1 MFSKVKRTFNCFKIV
16 RVSTGF
22 GEFKAKVPCKHF
34 GEESICSIMFFFPIR
49 VHLFLS
55 APSSYAVQPCAH
67 RSLRLGSYSA
77 RSSAPKFRAK
87 FCTPASFGA
96 VRRTCRFESEDITQ
110 HVTRC
115 IHLSTYFS
123 DVEMEF
129 LVCTCH
135 VRLICLFIYVYPKFF
150 CWGFSPP
157 TWPKKHDISS
167 ILSGSSQYQKHTIL
181 LSQGNLKKNVSSGN
195 QTWHGTP
202 HLQWNN
208 LLIDKL

>member
-1 MFSKVKRTFNCFKIV
+1 MLYHVLFSNQSSFVPFSTIQLCSPALCPSLTKAWIV
-16 RVSTGF
+16 
-22 GEFKAKVPCKHF
+22 
-34 GEESICSIMFFFPIR
+34 
-49 VHLFLS
+49 
-55 APSSYAVQPCAH
+55 
-67 RSLRLGSYSA
+67 
-77 RSSAPKFRAK
+77 FRAK
-87 FCTPASFGA
+87 FCTPASFGGNESP
-96 VRRTCRFESEDITQ
+96 VRRTCRFEPEDITQ

-115 IHLSTYFS
+115 IYLSTYFS
-123 DVEMEF
+123 DVEIKF

-157 TWPKKHDISS
+157 TWPKKHYISS
-167 ILSGSSQYQKHTIL
+167 ILSGISQYQKHTIS

-202 HLQWNN
+202 HLQWDN

>member
-1 MFSKVKRTFNCFKIV
+1 MQLQNFLPQKRRLKFL
-16 RVSTGF
+16 VSIL
-22 GEFKAKVPCKHF
+22 ERSPYAL
-34 GEESICSIMFFFPIR
+34 SCSFFPIR

-77 RSSAPKFRAK
+77 RSSALQRVSVETSESP
-87 FCTPASFGA
+87 
-96 VRRTCRFESEDITQ
+96 VRRTCRFEPEDITQ

-115 IHLSTYFS
+115 IYLSTYFS

-167 ILSGSSQYQKHTIL
+167 ILSGISQYQKHTIS
-181 LSQGNLKKNVSSGN
+181 LSQGNLKKKRFL
-195 QTWHGTP
+195 W
-202 HLQWNN
+202 
-208 LLIDKL
+208 

>member
-1 MFSKVKRTFNCFKIV
+1 MQLQFFASKKEAR
-16 RVSTGF
+16 
-22 GEFKAKVPCKHF
+22 VPCKHF
-34 GEESICSIMFFFPIR
+34 GEESICSIMFFFSNQSSFVPFSTIQ
-49 VHLFLS
+49 LCSPALC
-55 APSSYAVQPCAH
+55 PSLTKAWIV
-67 RSLRLGSYSA
+67 
-77 RSSAPKFRAK
+77 FRAK
-87 FCTPASFGA
+87 FCTPASFGGNESP
-96 VRRTCRFESEDITQ
+96 VRRTCRFEPEDITQ

-115 IHLSTYFS
+115 IYLSTYFS
-123 DVEMEF
+123 DVEIKF

-167 ILSGSSQYQKHTIL
+167 ILSGISQYQKHTIS

-202 HLQWNN
+202 HLQWDN